1 MAYVALLTKAGN
13 RIGQKVTH
21 DQAISI
27 LDVLEGRTEPADDK
41 QAEFVGRVQ
50 KVYFAWRSADPLW
63 IMANIEMVTNLAI
76 ASWAVDAFGRPVKP
90 DSEFDWSFARKYEL
104 WKHKGPYGH
113 AKNIIDRYQLS
124 SIGYK

>member
-63 IMANIEMVTNLAI
+63 IMANIETVIPLAL
-76 ASWAVDAFGRPVKP
+76 ATWRVNHEGRPTRP
-90 DSEFDWSFARKYEL
+90 DSEISWQFAKRYQL
-104 WKHKGPYGH
+104 WNNGGPSGI
-113 AKNIIDRYQLS
+113 AKQHIDRYELKAR
-124 SIGYK
+124 GYK